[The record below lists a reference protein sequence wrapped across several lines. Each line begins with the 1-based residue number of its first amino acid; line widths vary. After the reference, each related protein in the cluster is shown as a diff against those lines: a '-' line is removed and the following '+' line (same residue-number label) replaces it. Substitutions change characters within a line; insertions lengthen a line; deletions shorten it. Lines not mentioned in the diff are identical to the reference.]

1 MNDKVFCTY
10 VSKSHRTPGAA
21 PSFLDLKMFSP
32 RTTPLLDH
40 RFARCLM
47 MAFAV
52 YQVGRVMYCLPKK
65 IFRFSCSLCTRS
77 HNLRSEAGNCA
88 RKTSLS
94 LRVRAIPESNPT
106 AAEFECLWY
115 SDQFFL
121 LAVGIGNRC
130 CCWQSDAALSAARSS
145 TKPCRLN
152 QHVLPNITAR
162 LRQLSTSIITP
173 KAHLYEL
180 V

>member
-1 MNDKVFCTY
+1 
-10 VSKSHRTPGAA
+10 
-21 PSFLDLKMFSP
+21 
-32 RTTPLLDH
+32 
-40 RFARCLM
+40 M

-52 YQVGRVMYCLPKK
+52 YQVGRVIVLFAQKDIPDLVVVYVL
-65 IFRFSCSLCTRS
+65 RS

>member
-1 MNDKVFCTY
+1 
-10 VSKSHRTPGAA
+10 
-21 PSFLDLKMFSP
+21 MFSP
-32 RTTPLLDH
+32 RTTTLLDH

-47 MAFAV
+47 VAFSV
-52 YQVGRVMYCLPKK
+52 YQVGRGIVCAKRYS
-65 IFRFSCSLCTRS
+65 RFSCSLCTTVRS

-88 RKTSLS
+88 RETSLS
-94 LRVRAIPESNPT
+94 LRVRALPESNPT
-106 AAEFECLWY
+106 AAKIECLWY
-115 SDQFFL
+115 SDHFFL

-130 CCWQSDAALSAARSS
+130 CCWQSDVALSAARSS